1 MEEQFYKL
9 WYSNKHTFWA
19 HQIMNLIY
27 LVFGVTYLFSKDS
40 FIIGKYFIFC
50 IYIAVC
56 LGLEIW
62 NIKARI
68 AFMDEKIVG
77 QFIYVSRIIV
87 ALAYYYMA
95 RNKLEGL
102 PFLIMLILSSE
113 EYIFRTALDNAV
125 KRYTIY
131 TLIAIVYGMLSV
143 IMIVS
148 LIQNKESRVTIDVG
162 IREIAIVF
170 AVLFVILFFGQVMAI
185 LWKFFEQRFLKQNRA
200 LEELNEANEALHEQQ
215 DKINLVNQKL
225 GMQKIELQ
233 AANKRINRSHDELS
247 VQNEISS
254 AIAGSMKKEE
264 MLNQIVQIM
273 QVRLDMDVVAVI
285 LEEDNSLSVPGEEER
300 GRFVAISTSMGE
312 SFEKN
317 MLASIRNTDMK
328 EMLSMNQT
336 YIQNSQTD
344 SVTLFED
351 LTDEQKLTSL
361 ICLPILNQD
370 DRMGTLVIGKNRMNV
385 FMDGRAFYENI
396 ANQIGIGISNAR
408 LYAKMNDMAIRDGL
422 TRVYNRRYLTEL
434 LQKYLS
440 EAIAKK
446 MPLSLAL
453 FDIDKFKMVNDTYG
467 HQCGDVVIRYVAG
480 LLNKGAI
487 RHGGIVGRYGGEEF
501 VVVFLDKDLDE
512 AYEIVKEIH
521 EQIRSEEVVFEDKHI
536 KVRAS
541 AGVASY
547 PRTCENPGD
556 LLTRADWAMYH
567 SKTNGRDQITIDSD
581 LIEDKM

>member
-1 MEEQFYKL
+1 MEEQFCKL

-62 NIKARI
+62 NIKVRI

-87 ALAYYYMA
+87 ALVYYYMA

-102 PFLIMLILSSE
+102 PFLIMLIFSSE

-148 LIQNKESRVTIDVG
+148 LIQNKESSVTIGVG
-162 IREIAIVF
+162 IREIATVF

-200 LEELNEANEALHEQQ
+200 LEDLNEANEALHEQQ

-285 LEEDNSLSVPGEEER
+285 LEEDNSLSVPGEEEK

-344 SVTLFED
+344 SVTLFEY
-351 LTDEQKLTSL
+351 LTDEQELTSL

-370 DRMGTLVIGKNRMNV
+370 DRMGTLVIGKNRINV

-422 TRVYNRRYLTEL
+422 TRIYNRRYLTEL

-487 RHGGIVGRYGGEEF
+487 RHGGIAGRYGGEEF